1 MSAIAAIIFDYDGTL
16 FDTRPAII
24 HCIERTFALAAL
36 PIPPKAAM
44 LRTVAGGITL
54 QDTFLLLDEALQRN
68 RAALHDRVKTYRTLY
83 QDEGTALLKPFPGA
97 AEVLRELHARG
108 TICIVVSNKGSAAIH
123 HSLDAAS
130 LRPFVDL
137 VLADEAGLPK
147 KPDPALITDHVLPR
161 YAGLQSHQI
170 LMVGDTATDILFA
183 RAGGM
188 PCCWASYGYGDAE
201 RCRALTPEH
210 EISRIGELPALLA
223 VIASEAKQSSL

>member
-24 HCIERTFALAAL
+24 HCIERTFALSGR
-36 PIPPKAAM
+36 PIPPIAAI
-44 LRTVAGGITL
+44 LRTVATGITL
-54 QDTFLLLDEALQRN
+54 QDTFLLLDEALQRD
-68 RAALHDRVKTYRTLY
+68 RAVLHDRVKTYRTLY
-83 QDEGTALLKPFPGA
+83 QDEGAALLKPFPGA
-97 AEVLRELHARG
+97 VEVLRELHARG
-108 TICIVVSNKGSAAIH
+108 TTCIVVSNKGGAAIH

-137 VLADEAGLPK
+137 VLADEAELPK

-161 YAGLQSHQI
+161 YPGLQSPQI